1 MCTFRMWV
9 MFSGAEEAFPQS
21 ILEVLLGIMGPC
33 PSNMILNLSQTPIY
47 IKWRNIY
54 YVEVNNIKFI

>member
-1 MCTFRMWV
+1 